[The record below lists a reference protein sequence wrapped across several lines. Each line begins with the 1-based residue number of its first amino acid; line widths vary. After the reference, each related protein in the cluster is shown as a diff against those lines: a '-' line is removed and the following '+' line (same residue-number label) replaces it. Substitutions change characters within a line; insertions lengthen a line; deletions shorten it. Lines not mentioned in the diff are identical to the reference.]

1 MYWTQYIFVGL
12 LGLTCLPLG
21 EKVIF
26 HKVGTLLDVAEL
38 LQLRLHLPLDEL
50 VLGCQDWRSIMRT
63 FDPQFGFSGITSFE
77 IAKANT
83 SISHACSVV
92 NTFPSIATLRLEENA
107 RFPRQATI
115 AALAFSVGSLLGSFG
130 AKLFGNDHTEYSSI
144 LQIQNVNTYHLK
156 QLRKNLFNINKK
168 LNKVE
173 FREDELGLLI
183 AAEHFFLT
191 VQLMSQ
197 NIGQLYDQK
206 LPVAILDSSSFDILF
221 QQMKA
226 TATKRQLS
234 LPFDSL
240 DQIFQLPTRF
250 HPNISDHS
258 IEIIVDIPLVRDKF
272 NLLHLRER
280 DIISKSQKDMAVFR
294 IQHDRYFLAI
304 KEDRASYVELSDA
317 ELTSC
322 VHLGSHSFCRLPYVQ
337 RNTSASCLSNL
348 LQGDLSQIV
357 NFCTLHLLDKS
368 WNVVVTDDQLVISS
382 IRNLVLHRQC
392 SNGSISRNILGTEVF
407 PRDRTCVY
415 WSSQFEVPR
424 GIGITVFH
432 LYVSNID
439 WNWNSIGHTFN
450 FQEMR
455 RMRKELH
462 DAGLVPKTSVKDLPP
477 QYDRYISR
485 KRDHLHL
492 VILISICCLI
502 VFMLCL
508 VCCINVYQRWQHP
521 HLLN

>member
-1 MYWTQYIFVGL
+1 MYYFQYIFVIFL
-12 LGLTCLPLG
+12 KLTCLSLC
-21 EKVIF
+21 EKVVF

-38 LQLRLHLPLDEL
+38 LQLQLHLPLHEL
-50 VLGCQDWRSIMRT
+50 VSGCQDWQSIMRT

-77 IAKANT
+77 ISKANV

-92 NTFPSIATLRLEENA
+92 NTFPSIATLQLEQA
-107 RFPRQATI
+107 SRVPRQATV

-130 AKLFGNDHTEYSSI
+130 AKLFGTDNTEYSSI
-144 LQIQNVNTYHLK
+144 LKIQNVNTYHLK
-156 QLRKNLFNINKK
+156 QLRNNLFNISKQ

-197 NIGQLYDQK
+197 SIGQLYDQK

-221 QQMKA
+221 QQMQA

-250 HPNISDHS
+250 YPNISSNS
-258 IEIIVDIPLVRDKF
+258 IEIVVDIPLVRESF

-280 DIISKSQKDMAVFR
+280 DIISRAHDDMAVFR

-348 LQGDLSQIV
+348 LLGDLNQIV

-368 WNVVVTDDQLVISS
+368 WNLVVTDDQLVISS

-392 SNGSISRNILGTEVF
+392 ANGSISRTILGTEVF
-407 PRDRTCVY
+407 QRDQTCFY

-424 GIGITVFH
+424 GIGISVFH
-432 LYVSNID
+432 LYISNID
-439 WNWNSIGHTFN
+439 WNWNSIGHNFK
-450 FQEMR
+450 FQEIR

-462 DAGLVPKTSVKDLPP
+462 EAGISPETSIKDLPP
-477 QYDRYISR
+477 QYDRYVNETKI
-485 KRDHLHL
+485 HLHL
-492 VILISICCLI
+492 VILVSICCI
-502 VFMLCL
+502 IIFMLCL
-508 VCCINVYQRWQHP
+508 LCCVNVYQRWQYP